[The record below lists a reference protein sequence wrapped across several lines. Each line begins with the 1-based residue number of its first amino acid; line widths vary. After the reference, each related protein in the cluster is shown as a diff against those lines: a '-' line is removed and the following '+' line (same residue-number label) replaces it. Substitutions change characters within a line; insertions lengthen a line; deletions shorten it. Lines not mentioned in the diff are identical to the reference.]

1 MKDDEAHNLYPL
13 IYAKQMA
20 RGFEDYTG
28 RRAMVNSAG
37 GYAGVQQ
44 YVATWAGDTGGGL
57 KPLISVLNLG
67 MSGHSNQSC
76 DMTVRG
82 NAVSGLHFGFLA
94 PWAQQ
99 NNWDYWDI
107 PWVNTKEKVDVF
119 RAYAN
124 LRYRLV
130 PYLYGTAAN
139 ASRTGLPMVRALPLM
154 HPDVKEYDTCTG
166 TYYLG
171 DNLLVGVYAKEV
183 TIPQGLWHEWRTDA
197 AGGSQFTATATVEG
211 PCKKPI
217 VVTPS
222 WGGALYVKAG
232 AIIPTWPVKQYIEKG
247 WNEEVVFEVWP
258 TANGTAELYE
268 DDGISLGY
276 RKGEF
281 ALTPLTLEKTA
292 AGAKFTVGARKGS
305 FKGMPKTRRM
315 RVRIHGGK
323 DIREID
329 LGEVGAAGKSVTW

>member
-1 MKDDEAHNLYPL
+1 
-13 IYAKQMA
+13 
-20 RGFEDYTG
+20 
-28 RRAMVNSAG
+28 
-37 GYAGVQQ
+37 
-44 YVATWAGDTGGGL
+44 
-57 KPLISVLNLG
+57 

-139 ASRTGLPMVRALPLM
+139 AARTGLPMVRALPLV

-171 DNLLVGVYAKEV
+171 DNLLVGVYHGHV
-183 TIPQGLWHEWRTDA
+183 LPGRQ
-197 AGGSQFTATATVEG
+197 
-211 PCKKPI
+211 P
-217 VVTPS
+217 
-222 WGGALYVKAG
+222 
-232 AIIPTWPVKQYIEKG
+232 
-247 WNEEVVFEVWP
+247 
-258 TANGTAELYE
+258 
-268 DDGISLGY
+268 
-276 RKGEF
+276 
-281 ALTPLTLEKTA
+281 
-292 AGAKFTVGARKGS
+292 ARG
-305 FKGMPKTRRM
+305 
-315 RVRIHGGK
+315 RVREGSDDPAGSVARMAHGRNGRVALLR
-323 DIREID
+323 DRN
-329 LGEVGAAGKSVTW
+329 G